1 MEYKNVYVLRELLGP
16 DRPVLF
22 GLIAAGPGVDPAEAA
37 HSIRR
42 HLAEMGSRARAWDR
56 KSWARR
62 ITGATESFAGLV
74 TFLWVAILAI
84 TAVMAAAIIAI
95 AVRGRYREIAIR
107 RVEGGRR
114 IDILAQLLLENVLIT
129 VAAAALGFCL
139 AVIAGVWL
147 ESDVLGWP
155 IVFRPRDLALI
166 VLAGAALAIATTFL
180 PAYRA
185 STLSPVQVL
194 ERS

>member
-1 MEYKNVYVLRELLGP
+1 
-16 DRPVLF
+16 
-22 GLIAAGPGVDPAEAA
+22 
-37 HSIRR
+37 
-42 HLAEMGSRARAWDR
+42 
-56 KSWARR
+56 
-62 ITGATESFAGLV
+62 
-74 TFLWVAILAI
+74 
-84 TAVMAAAIIAI
+84 MAAAIIAI